1 VKFFAMS
8 RNGLDVLNNI
18 TLFDSDAFPH
28 RIRPPHVVPP
38 KGMDDTRRSAYRGR
52 PDHPDGR
59 AFLASL
65 VAKIEEEIIRLNK
78 AVAAMKSVR
87 EQAAVIVDTPTP
99 VHSVPAATLSC
110 LQALCDATAMPLIAD
125 QLAMPGERIASKD
138 HKREAHDAS
147 ILARS
152 ESGLSTAE
160 TVITN
165 CVQGESRRAG
175 EDHERKAS
183 MWSEEWPN
191 HRAVCGKLTLRASA
205 GHKGALRA
213 ICSIEHRML
222 TLRIAQLPHRDKC
235 ALDESSTDMLVE
247 IPVEHLAVG
256 LQRGRPDM
264 FMIATL
270 LEGKIQDDIC
280 CFAEDPNEWV
290 AVFRRMGV
298 PIFNVSEGIENG
310 VENAQEPWFEF

>member
-1 VKFFAMS
+1 MS

-18 TLFDSDAFPH
+18 TFFDSDAFPY
-28 RIRPPHVVPP
+28 RIRPPHGVPP
-38 KGMDDTRRSAYRGR
+38 EGMDDTRRSAYQGL

-65 VAKIEEEIIRLNK
+65 VTKIEEEIVRLNE
-78 AVAAMKSVR
+78 AVAAMKSAR
-87 EQAAVIVDTPTP
+87 EQASAAVIVDTPTS
-99 VHSVPAATLSC
+99 VRSVPAATLSC
-110 LQALCDATAMPLIAD
+110 LQAVCDAAAMPFIAD
-125 QLAMPGERIASKD
+125 QFAVPGERIAGKD

-147 ILARS
+147 ILARA

-165 CVQGESRRAG
+165 CVQGESRSAG
-175 EDHERKAS
+175 EDHERKAC

-191 HRAVCGKLTLRASA
+191 HRAVRGKLTLRASA

-213 ICSIEHRML
+213 ICSIEQRML

-270 LEGKIQDDIC
+270 LEGKIHDDIC
-280 CFAEDPNEWV
+280 CFANDPNKWV

-298 PIFNVSEGIENG
+298 PIFDVSEGIENG
-310 VENAQEPWFEF
+310 VENAQERWFEF